1 MSIRE
6 QFGKTPAN
14 EGQADNRA
22 IRPAQDEVTDQTKED
37 PNWEAKHKEWK
48 ERQQAACEPAESVDD
63 RPKSAV
69 DENVLQEPTRF
80 DSMSYT
86 NDLTDEDVEKVIELH
101 AEQIRTGFRKKE
113 ISAKWLAR
121 VLMRSNKTLCE
132 RYGRGTSVSEIVSKE
147 LSAKSDDLKDRLMEL
162 TPSARAKLLAEL
174 GIG

>member
-6 QFGKTPAN
+6 QFGKQATPETPNFNKQVTPACDIACDKS
-14 EGQADNRA
+14 E
-22 IRPAQDEVTDQTKED
+22 PA
-37 PNWEAKHKEWK
+37 P
-48 ERQQAACEPAESVDD
+48 CEPVDD
-63 RPKSAV
+63 RKSAV

-174 GIG
+174 GIGQ

>member
-6 QFGKTPAN
+6 QFGKQATPETPNFSKQSTPACDT
-14 EGQADNRA
+14 ACDNA
-22 IRPAQDEVTDQTKED
+22 
-37 PNWEAKHKEWK
+37 
-48 ERQQAACEPAESVDD
+48 EPAPCEQADD

-174 GIG
+174 GIGQ

>member
-6 QFGKTPAN
+6 QFGKQATPETPN
-14 EGQADNRA
+14 FNKQVEWNINTR
-22 IRPAQDEVTDQTKED
+22 TD
-37 PNWEAKHKEWK
+37 
-48 ERQQAACEPAESVDD
+48 ACEPVDD

-80 DSMSYT
+80 ESMSYT

>member
-6 QFGKTPAN
+6 QFGKQATPETPNFNKQVTPACDN
-14 EGQADNRA
+14 AEQA
-22 IRPAQDEVTDQTKED
+22 P
-37 PNWEAKHKEWK
+37 
-48 ERQQAACEPAESVDD
+48 CEPVDD

>member
-6 QFGKTPAN
+6 QFGKQATPETSNQIKPCAPKV
-14 EGQADNRA
+14 ECDVDTR
-22 IRPAQDEVTDQTKED
+22 TD
-37 PNWEAKHKEWK
+37 
-48 ERQQAACEPAESVDD
+48 ACEPAEPVDD

>member
-6 QFGKTPAN
+6 QFGKQATPETSNQIKPCA
-14 EGQADNRA
+14 
-22 IRPAQDEVTDQTKED
+22 PEVECNVDTRTD
-37 PNWEAKHKEWK
+37 
-48 ERQQAACEPAESVDD
+48 ACEPAEPVDD

-132 RYGRGTSVSEIVSKE
+132 RYARGTSVSEIVSKE

-174 GIG
+174 GIGQ

>member
-6 QFGKTPAN
+6 QFGKQATPETPSLSKQIECN
-14 EGQADNRA
+14 VDTR
-22 IRPAQDEVTDQTKED
+22 TD
-37 PNWEAKHKEWK
+37 
-48 ERQQAACEPAESVDD
+48 ACEPAPCEPVDD
-63 RPKSAV
+63 RTKSAV

-174 GIG
+174 GIGQ

>member
-6 QFGKTPAN
+6 QFGKQATPETPN
-14 EGQADNRA
+14 LNKQVECNVDTR
-22 IRPAQDEVTDQTKED
+22 TD
-37 PNWEAKHKEWK
+37 
-48 ERQQAACEPAESVDD
+48 ACEPAPCEPVDD

>member
-6 QFGKTPAN
+6 QFGKQATPETPNFAMKPTPAC
-14 EGQADNRA
+14 DNA
-22 IRPAQDEVTDQTKED
+22 
-37 PNWEAKHKEWK
+37 
-48 ERQQAACEPAESVDD
+48 EPAPFVPDEAVVNS
-63 RPKSAV
+63 PKSAV

-80 DSMSYT
+80 ESMSYT

-174 GIG
+174 GIGQ

>member
-6 QFGKTPAN
+6 QFGKQATPETPNFAMKPTPACDT
-14 EGQADNRA
+14 ACDNA
-22 IRPAQDEVTDQTKED
+22 EPA
-37 PNWEAKHKEWK
+37 P
-48 ERQQAACEPAESVDD
+48 CEPVDD

-113 ISAKWLAR
+113 ISAK
-121 VLMRSNKTLCE
+121 
-132 RYGRGTSVSEIVSKE
+132 
-147 LSAKSDDLKDRLMEL
+147 
-162 TPSARAKLLAEL
+162 
-174 GIG
+174 